1 MMCSNCLE
9 ENDTV
14 KVIVDHRIRKYN
26 ACDKCKVTYGKD
38 RNGVTFF
45 PEEEVLLKDGAN
57 YTNLVNRPLII
68 DGIYIHEE
76 FESGRVVLLR
86 DKETNKKFNHIY
98 DINWL
103 IKQTN

>member
-1 MMCSNCLE
+1 MCSNCME
-9 ENDTV
+9 ENESV
-14 KVIVDHRIRKYN
+14 VMVCEERKYA

-45 PEEEVLLKDGAN
+45 PEEEVLLKDGGN
-57 YTNLVNRPLII
+57 FTKLLNRPLII

-76 FESGRVVLLR
+76 FESGRTVLLR
-86 DKETNKKFNHIY
+86 DKETNKKLTHIF

-103 IKQTN
+103 IKIKK